1 MDKHGILREYFGHTE
16 FRNGQEELIDNISAG
31 RDVLGVMPTGAGK
44 SICYQ
49 VPALM
54 AQGVTVVVSPLISLM
69 ADQVAALVEAGVKA
83 AYINSSLT
91 YPQYR
96 EVLRRAREGR
106 YKIIYVAP
114 ERLLTEEFLS
124 LSAEL
129 EISMLTVDEAH
140 CVSQWGQDFRPS
152 YLKIAEY
159 VKTLPLRPVVSAFTA
174 TATGEV
180 RGDIVQML
188 GLNDPFVITTGFDRK
203 NLYFGVLR
211 PSDKFS
217 ELTKIIRRN
226 GDRTG
231 IVYCLTRKTVE
242 EVCEKLCATGVAATR
257 YHAGLSDGERR
268 ANQEDFICDRKTV
281 MVATNAFGMGIDKSN
296 VSYVVHYNMP
306 KNIEGYYQEAG
317 RAGRDGEPAECILL
331 YSGQDVRTNRFLI
344 ENCSDDN
351 PEMTEEMRAEVR
363 ERDLQRLKEMTFYS
377 TTSGCLR
384 EFILRYFGERSPS
397 YCGNCSNC
405 NANFETADITVEAQ
419 KIVSC
424 VYRVNA
430 SGRSFG
436 RSMIADILNG
446 SKRER
451 VISLGFDRLS
461 TYGIMSD
468 MTQKRIMKIIDF
480 LIENGWLA
488 LDGDEYAVVKTTSKS
503 AEIVR
508 DRVTVEMKLEKEAP
522 AVERKIVIDHGV
534 NEGLFG
540 ELRKL
545 RSEFAAAE
553 KVPAY
558 IIFSD
563 AALKDMCRKLPVTEE
578 EFLTVS
584 GVGNKKAERYGEVF
598 CTFIEQYAAEHPE
611 IRSDAPNAVRR

>member
-159 VKTLPLRPVVSAFTA
+159 VKTLPRRPVVSAFTA

-242 EVCEKLCATGVAATR
+242 EVCERLCASGVAATR